1 MGRMLNRGNA
11 LKMGLLTVIG
21 LGILSGLF
29 EASAGMKPQDKTTR
43 TTATGAGR
51 PGSQN
56 DPATTDQL
64 HQAVTYMLDPDA
76 MSRSM
81 VTFVEEQRREVFAT
95 SPDAA
100 EDMKKYPGYE
110 DRVRR
115 RIAQEVRGTVLL
127 RIPDLQR
134 QYEGLLRAHLTPDDI
149 KRLLA
154 FESDP
159 ISAQFR
165 GPAYAQALEA
175 DDSSRADIAERIEA
189 RMTPQQRAFTTR
201 FQRSPA
207 GIKVVSLG
215 PQLQAFRN
223 DWIQSVLGEVAR
235 RMPAIAE
242 SIAQEYKQ

>member
-1 MGRMLNRGNA
+1 MLNRRNA
-11 LKMGLLTVIG
+11 LKMGLLTFIG
-21 LGILSGLF
+21 LGILSGQL
-29 EASAGMKPQDKTTR
+29 EASAGMKPQNKTTR

-51 PGSQN
+51 TVSPN
-56 DPATTDQL
+56 DPVATDQL

-76 MSRSM
+76 MSKSM
-81 VTFVEEQRREVFAT
+81 VTFVEGQRQEVFAT

-149 KRLLA
+149 KKLLA

-159 ISAQFR
+159 ISAQLR
-165 GPAYAQALEA
+165 GPAYTQALEA
-175 DDSSRADIAERIEA
+175 DDSSGTDIVERIEA

-207 GIKVVSLG
+207 GVKVVSLG

-223 DWIQSVLGEVAR
+223 DWIQKVLDDVAR

-242 SIAQEYKQ
+242 AIAQEYKQ